1 MNPRDKKMLKEFMKH
16 LQKRWI
22 VIDNGMYR
30 DNSSFCKR
38 EVNRGGEIVLNLY
51 AKWKSISDELA
62 DFEIDSFVRLLA
74 DEIGYNK

>member
-1 MNPRDKKMLKEFMKH
+1 MNPRDKRMLKEFMKH

-22 VIDNGMYR
+22 VIDKGMYR

-51 AKWKSISDELA
+51 AKWKSISDDQS
-62 DFEIDSFVRLLA
+62 DFERDSFGRVWA
-74 DEIGYNK
+74 DELGFAK